1 MNIKPN
7 LNQTGKTESIPEHA
21 ADSKNERTF
30 KLSLPASVSGSD
42 AVGHDI
48 DEKTRL
54 IAISSEKAT
63 FLLNSKVIV
72 GSQLNLSLEIPK
84 TLILESSLN
93 LALSGRVTMV
103 QFESDENKPVIT
115 LLLNRS
121 FKIRPVLYS

>member
-1 MNIKPN
+1 MNIKPS
-7 LNQTGKTESIPEHA
+7 LNQTGKTESIQGLA
-21 ADSKNERTF
+21 TDSKNERTF
-30 KLSLPASVSGSD
+30 KLSLPTSVSGSD

-54 IAISSEKAT
+54 IGISSERAT

-84 TLILESSLN
+84 TLILENSLN
-93 LALSGRVTMV
+93 LALSGRVIMV

-115 LLLNRS
+115 LLLDRS
-121 FKIRPVLYS
+121 FKIRPVLFS